1 MAGRALLSSAHCT
14 LHGYEKERETKHF
27 FFFSTDLRNDTPY
40 QVTKKIRRIREKVGQ
55 SSCEEE
61 KQGKQKTPQSFNQVE
76 R

>member
-27 FFFSTDLRNDTPY
+27 FFLNRSQKRHSISGD
-40 QVTKKIRRIREKVGQ
+40 KKIGRIREKVGQ
-55 SSCEEE
+55 YSCEEE